1 MKTEEILKILRELEG
16 IVRQRY
22 KAHIKGIFGSYA
34 RGEESHKSDIDILVD
49 FDKDANLFHLV
60 GLSLFLE
67 EKLHIPVDVVPYDS
81 VREEIKEYVF
91 KEAVYL

>member
-34 RGEESHKSDIDILVD
+34 RGEEGHKSDIDILVD

>member
-34 RGEESHKSDIDILVD
+34 RGEEDHKSDIDILVD

>member
-34 RGEESHKSDIDILVD
+34 RGEEGHKNDIDILVD
-49 FDKDANLFHLV
+49 FDKASYSCRCC
-60 GLSLFLE
+60 SL
-67 EKLHIPVDVVPYDS
+67 
-81 VREEIKEYVF
+81 
-91 KEAVYL
+91 

>member
-34 RGEESHKSDIDILVD
+34 RGEEGHKSDIDILVD

-81 VREEIKEYVF
+81 VREEMKEYVF